1 MVKEKYDCQTKNKI
15 LMQHNS
21 RRQKKSYMHIK
32 ESQIRFL
39 TKTNKLDGFMIH
51 VNISAFTLR

>member
-21 RRQKKSYMHIK
+21 RRQKILYAHKRKSNTI
-32 ESQIRFL
+32 F
-39 TKTNKLDGFMIH
+39 N
-51 VNISAFTLR
+51 